1 MRLLKSTILIS
12 LFLFSFSFNLQAES
26 ANEWYVILGSFP
38 LNDKGLNAANQLR
51 EKFNI
56 SGFNQDELIVGE
68 SNFYQGLAKG
78 LYVVMAGAFQTQQQ
92 AKQWMNQEA
101 VKKISRGAY
110 IKQARARQD

>member
-1 MRLLKSTILIS
+1 MQLLKSTILIG
-12 LFLFSFSFNLQAES
+12 LFLFSFNLQAES

-51 EKFNI
+51 EQFRNNN
-56 SGFNQDELIVGE
+56 FNQDELIVGE
-68 SNFYQGLAKG
+68 SNFYQGLTKG

-110 IKQARARQD
+110 VKQARDRQD